1 MVCPSGGRAMNGKQL
16 RVSVLAGACAPGTVL
31 RGGAGERIISK
42 TTTMSTNEKQPKRT
56 EKKTPGHGTTT
67 GRTTPTRAQDQA
79 KERERGERDK

>member
-1 MVCPSGGRAMNGKQL
+1 MVCPAGGRATDRKRL
-16 RVSVLAGACAPGTVL
+16 RAKGLVGLCAPGTVL
-31 RGGAGERIISK
+31 RGGTEERIISK

-56 EKKTPGHGTTT
+56 EKKTPGRGTTT